1 MFIANITF
9 YNPKFPCFD
18 CSCQLLRD
26 RLFLMGCIYKF
37 GRLGASGEFIS
48 TLQQPELI
56 IVWKDAGLHAFSSD
70 TAITNLV
77 SRRRAVGIHI
87 YLHLDC
93 TLTPPRQRSASSM
106 SICAC
111 ACMCVCVCWGEE
123 AGTAGLSEGWFVSPP
138 LEMIIFIWSHYPAD
152 LPFHVTLPLA
162 TRLCSVSHKSCL
174 MTLSPGG
181 FALCDNVLLAA

>member
-77 SRRRAVGIHI
+77 SLRRAVGIHI

-106 SICAC
+106 GICAC
-111 ACMCVCVCWGEE
+111 ACMCVCVLGRGGGHGRAFRRVVCV
-123 AGTAGLSEGWFVSPP
+123 TS
-138 LEMIIFIWSHYPAD
+138 LEMIIYIWSHYPAD

>member
-1 MFIANITF
+1 M
-9 YNPKFPCFD
+9 
-18 CSCQLLRD
+18 
-26 RLFLMGCIYKF
+26 
-37 GRLGASGEFIS
+37 
-48 TLQQPELI
+48 
-56 IVWKDAGLHAFSSD
+56 
-70 TAITNLV
+70 
-77 SRRRAVGIHI
+77 GIHI

-106 SICAC
+106 GICAC

>member
-77 SRRRAVGIHI
+77 GRRRAVGIHI

-106 SICAC
+106 GICAC

-123 AGTAGLSEGWFVSPP
+123 AGMAGLSEGWFVSPP
-138 LEMIIFIWSHYPAD
+138 WKWSYTFGAITRRICHFMSLCLWPLGCA
-152 LPFHVTLPLA
+152 LSHISPVSWRSAQEGSLCVTM
-162 TRLCSVSHKSCL
+162 S
-174 MTLSPGG
+174 
-181 FALCDNVLLAA
+181 F